1 MTGRREVGHG
11 ALAERAIIP
20 VLPSTEDFPYTIRS
34 VSEALSSNGSTS
46 MASVC
51 SASLALMDAGVPIS
65 SPVAGIAMGLITG
78 EKGEYVV
85 LTDIQ
90 GAEDHIGDMDFK
102 VAGTKDG
109 VTALQMD
116 IKVKGITFEL
126 SLIHI

>member
-1 MTGRREVGHG
+1 M
-11 ALAERAIIP
+11 
-20 VLPSTEDFPYTIRS
+20 
-34 VSEALSSNGSTS
+34 
-46 MASVC
+46 
-51 SASLALMDAGVPIS
+51 PIK

-78 EKGEYVV
+78 EDDKYVV

-116 IKVKGITFEL
+116 IKVKGITFEIMEVAL
-126 SLIHI
+126 DKAKNARMKI